1 MVLIRPLYATLED
14 VKGALDF
21 AETARNNRQCLRALD
36 QGARSVE
43 KLCQRVFYPTLDTRR
58 WDWPNSQGAPPWRL
72 WLNGDEVISM
82 ITLVSGGVTIPSTD
96 YILRRGDGR
105 DEPPYSYIEIDL
117 SSNAVFSSGDTFQL
131 SIVGT
136 GLYGHRNDEEAAG
149 TLAEALDATETGID
163 VSDSAAVGVGSL
175 VRVDS
180 ERMLV
185 TGKSM
190 ITTGQTLQTSVTAA
204 ANSVTVAVTSGAAY
218 SIDEVVLIDSE
229 RMLIV
234 DIAGNNL
241 TVKRAW
247 DGTVLAAHT
256 NGATIYAPRTLTVTR
271 GALGT
276 TAATHSSGASL
287 YRHVPPGPVSALNL
301 AEAVNQLMQEGAGYG
316 RQIGTGESARELG
329 GRGLKD
335 LRTQV
340 RAGYARKARHRGV

>member
-1 MVLIRPLYATLED
+1 MALFGPVYATLED
-14 VKGALDF
+14 LKGALDF

-58 WDWPNSQGAPPWRL
+58 WDWPNEQHAPPWRL
-72 WLNGDEVISM
+72 WLGSDEVISM
-82 ITLVSGGVTIPSTD
+82 TTLVSGGVTIPSTD
-96 YILRRGDGR
+96 YFLRRGDGR

-117 SSNAVFSSGDTFQL
+117 SSNAVFSSGDTFQR
-131 SIVGT
+131 SISGF
-136 GLYGHRNDEEAAG
+136 GLYGYRNDEESAG
-149 TLAEALDATETGID
+149 TIAEVLDASETGVD
-163 VSDSAAVGVGSL
+163 VSDSATVGVGSV

-204 ANSVTVAVTSGAAY
+204 ANSVTVAVSNGAAY
-218 SIDEVVLIDSE
+218 AVDEVILIDSE

-241 TVKRAW
+241 TVKRSW
-247 DGTVLAAHT
+247 DGSVLAAHT

-287 YRHVPPGPVSALNL
+287 YRHVPPGPVSSLTL
-301 AEAVNQLMQEGAGYG
+301 AEAINQLMQEGAGYG
-316 RQIGTGESARELG
+316 RQVGSGESARELG

-335 LRTQV
+335 LRARV
-340 RAGYARKARHRGV
+340 RAGYGRKARHRGV